1 MLMEPHSRSRST
13 INLTSP
19 MPPHIR
25 PSTAADR
32 PFISQTL
39 IREFTSTQIWSR
51 RQKFEAMD
59 LPALIAEDRGTPIGL
74 SVYRHDHPEV
84 ELLCLVATSHQQG
97 TGSLLL
103 EATRQLAHQLGARRL
118 FLTTTNDNLDAL
130 RFYQRRGMR
139 IAAFHQG
146 AMDHAR
152 AQTPSIPALGHY
164 NIPMRDDIE
173 LEYTF

>member
-1 MLMEPHSRSRST
+1 VNKLEAGLPIT
-13 INLTSP
+13 
-19 MPPHIR
+19 IR
-25 PSTAADR
+25 PAIPADR

-74 SVYRHDHPEV
+74 SIYRHDHPEL
-84 ELLCLVATSHQQG
+84 ELLCLVATTHHQG

-103 EATRQLAHQLGARRL
+103 EATRQLAQKLGARRL
-118 FLTTTNDNLDAL
+118 FL
-130 RFYQRRGMR
+130 GMK
-139 IAAFHQG
+139 IAAFHAG

-152 AQTPSIPALGHY
+152 EHNPAIPELGHY

-173 LEYTF
+173 LEYVL